1 MYNISEKQIEFILDD
16 IKKRGVGMEDLQLN
30 LLDHICCIIENN
42 LKANGDFEEF
52 YHKTIKEFYKKDL
65 SEIES
70 ETISLLTFKNYYIM
84 KKVMIISG
92 ALASFILVAGLILK
106 FAHLPGAGVGIVL
119 GIGIMSFIFLPLL
132 AVLKVKEQSET
143 RDKILLVAGVLAGIS
158 LSLGTLFK
166 VMFWPGANMLGMSSI
181 LILLFG
187 YLPVYFFTGIRNP
200 EKKTNTIVTSMI
212 LLTGCGLLL
221 TLVRSPYG
229 SQKVYLQNTKTFINQ
244 EALLERERRL
254 YAMEDLKEM
263 PVNLK
268 EEAKQINT
276 LCEEIKTFIIRCE
289 TGTERI
295 ASDFEKTGNLL
306 GDTRIDKFIMDDK
319 TAADKLQQLK
329 EATEKYNAHISNIS
343 AAQDGPTPIA
353 SIVLDSDEFRT
364 AEALNGLVQIQLSLL
379 QNQRLISHIN

>member
-1 MYNISEKQIEFILDD
+1 
-16 IKKRGVGMEDLQLN
+16 
-30 LLDHICCIIENN
+30 
-42 LKANGDFEEF
+42 
-52 YHKTIKEFYKKDL
+52 
-65 SEIES
+65 
-70 ETISLLTFKNYYIM
+70 
-84 KKVMIISG
+84 
-92 ALASFILVAGLILK
+92 
-106 FAHLPGAGVGIVL
+106 
-119 GIGIMSFIFLPLL
+119 
-132 AVLKVKEQSET
+132 
-143 RDKILLVAGVLAGIS
+143 
-158 LSLGTLFK
+158 
-166 VMFWPGANMLGMSSI
+166 MFWPGANILGMSSI

-200 EKKTNTIVTSMI
+200 VKKTNTIVTSMI

-268 EEAKQINT
+268 EESKQINT

-289 TGTERI
+289 TGTDRI
-295 ASDFEKTGNLL
+295 ARDFEKTGNLL

-329 EATEKYNAHISNIS
+329 EAIEKYNAHISTIS
-343 AAQDGPTPIA
+343 VTQDGPTPIA
-353 SIVLDSDEFRT
+353 SVVLDSDEFRT